1 MSKLRYSALCMVVI
15 AMGAAIA
22 QPTPAQTQPVT
33 FMTTAP
39 ADAVTI
45 THWYKQKVYNQT
57 NTQIAEIDDVLT
69 NRQGQIVAFVLGV
82 GGFLGIGEKHVA
94 VPFNAVQFTTRDNN
108 RWHLVMNT
116 TADALKAAPGLTYD
130 RSNAVWVP
138 AKSPAK

>member
-1 MSKLRYSALCMVVI
+1 
-15 AMGAAIA
+15 MGAAIA
-22 QPTPAQTQPVT
+22 QPASAQAQPVT

-39 ADAVTI
+39 GDAVTI
-45 THWYKQKVYNQT
+45 THWYKQKVYNQD

-69 NRQGQIVAFVLGV
+69 NRQGQIVAFLLGV

-130 RSNAVWVP
+130 RPNTVWVP

>member
-1 MSKLRYSALCMVVI
+1 MSKLRYSALCMVL

-22 QPTPAQTQPVT
+22 QSASAQAQPVT

-57 NTQIAEIDDVLT
+57 NTQIAEIDDLLT
-69 NRQGQIVAFVLGV
+69 NRQGQIVAFLLGV
-82 GGFLGIGEKHVA
+82 GGYLGIGEKHVA

-108 RWHLVMNT
+108 RWHLVMDT
-116 TADALKAAPGLTYD
+116 TADALKAAPSLTYD
-130 RSNAVWVP
+130 RSNTVWVP

>member
-1 MSKLRYSALCMVVI
+1 MSRLRYSALCVVVL

-22 QPTPAQTQPVT
+22 QPTFAQTQPAT

-39 ADAVTI
+39 ADAVTV
-45 THWYKQKVYNQT
+45 THWYKQKVYNQA

-69 NRQGQIVAFVLGV
+69 SRQGQIVAFVLGV

-94 VPFNAVQFTTRDNN
+94 VPFNAVQFNTRNN
-108 RWHLVMNT
+108 DRWYLVMDT
-116 TADALKAAPGLTYD
+116 TADALKAASGLTYV